1 MDGKKNDRMNRINAI
16 LQHEDYQKYLKM
28 NTMAEADRRFCHHDM
43 EHFLAVARLAM
54 ILRTKE
60 QLEIEDELIYAVAL
74 LHDIGRWKQYQDGT
88 GHEIASYEL
97 APEILDAA
105 GFCQEER
112 ETVLSAILQHRNPDK
127 AQEASLE
134 GLIYRADKM
143 SRSCFA
149 CEMEKECNWKN
160 EKKNLQLQ
168 Y

>member
-28 NTMAEADRRFCHHDM
+28 NTMAEADRRFCHHNM

-54 ILRTKE
+54 ILAVKE
-60 QLEIEDELIYAVAL
+60 QLEIDEELIYGVAL
-74 LHDIGRWKQYQDGT
+74 LHGIGRWKQYQDGT

-97 APEILDAA
+97 ASEILDAV
-105 GFCQEER
+105 GFSQEEKGAI
-112 ETVLSAILQHRNPDK
+112 LSAILQHRNPDK

-149 CEMEKECNWKN
+149 CEMEKECNWKK

>member
-1 MDGKKNDRMNRINAI
+1 MDRVNRILEHPLWKECIKQN
-16 LQHEDYQKYLKM
+16 E
-28 NTMAEADRRFCHHDM
+28 MAEAERSFCHHDM